1 MNDWGAPRDCFEI
14 FGLLTGFG
22 GNIKNMEYAGFDE
35 KFEKMTTAPVER
47 LVLKLAIPTVTIM
60 LISAL
65 YNMADTFFVGSLG
78 TSATAGVG
86 ISFPLMAI
94 IQAVGFF
101 YGHGAGNYVSRQLG
115 AQEFD
120 SASKMATTGFILSLI
135 SGVGIGAS
143 GLIFIDNL
151 AIFLGATVTIL
162 PHARSYLFYILLAS
176 PWMTASL
183 MLNNLLRFQGSAF
196 YGMIG
201 MVSGAVI
208 NVILDPLFIYVFG
221 MGVAGAASATM
232 ISQFIGFCLLLAGCS
247 RGDNIH
253 LRLRNFSPR
262 FAIFREIVRGG
273 IPSLFRQSLAS
284 VATIYVNQLAGVYG
298 DAAIAAMSIVMR
310 IVMFSNSALLGLGQ
324 GFQPVCGFNYG
335 ARLYGRV
342 KKAFWFCVRLSTIGL
357 CITTAAAWLF
367 APEIMAIFRGD
378 DENVIRIGA
387 LALRLQFAT
396 STLMGWVIMNNM
408 MLQTIGKSFS
418 ASLLAMARQG
428 LFLLPCLFALTRAQ
442 GLLGIQI
449 SQPIAD
455 VATFALSIPIYIRLM
470 NEMKQ

>member
-1 MNDWGAPRDCFEI
+1 
-14 FGLLTGFG
+14 
-22 GNIKNMEYAGFDE
+22 MEHAAFDE

-47 LVLKLAIPTVTIM
+47 LVLKLAVPTITIM

-115 AQEFD
+115 AQKFD
-120 SASKMATTGFILSLI
+120 NAFRMSSTGFILSLA
-135 SGVGIGAS
+135 SGIGIGAA
-143 GLIFIDNL
+143 GLIFSDNL
-151 AIFLGATVTIL
+151 AIFLGATATIL
-162 PHARSYLFYILLAS
+162 PHAREYLFYILLAS

-208 NVILDPLFIYVFG
+208 NVILDPIFIYVLG

-232 ISQFIGFCLLLAGCS
+232 ISQFIGFCLLLVGCS
-247 RGDNIH
+247 RGGNIH
-253 LRLRNFSPR
+253 IGLRGFSAK
-262 FAIFREIVRGG
+262 FAVLREIVRGG
-273 IPSLFRQSLAS
+273 IPSLFRQALAS
-284 VATIYVNQLAGVYG
+284 VAIIYVNKLAGAYG

-310 IVMFSNSALLGLGQ
+310 IVMFSNSALIGLGQ

-342 KKAFWFCVRLSTIGL
+342 KKAFWFCVKLSTVGL
-357 CITTAAAWLF
+357 CLSTAVAWSF

-378 DENVIRIGA
+378 DADVIKIGA

-428 LFLLPCLFALTRAQ
+428 LFLLPCLFALTHAL
-442 GLLGIQI
+442 GLLGVQI

-455 VATFALSIPIYIRLM
+455 VATFALSIPIYIHLM
-470 NEMKQ
+470 NEMK